1 MVSVE
6 KAYNLILDNEIS
18 LATEFVAFE
27 NALGRVL
34 AEDLFADRDFPPFD
48 RVTMDGIAIDYQSFL
63 NGNRKFNIQETQ
75 AAGEIQTTL
84 QTIENCIEIMTGGV
98 LPFNSDTV
106 IRYEDLE
113 ISGDSVVV
121 KDIEIKLG
129 QNIHRRGQDKLAGEL
144 VLQKG
149 KKLNASHLALAAAL
163 GKKTIEVLKMPR
175 VAVISSGDEL
185 VEINQNPLLHQI
197 RKSNIYAVGAILK
210 KVGIQAEYFHIADN
224 LELTIQK
231 IGELL
236 QSHPILIFSGG
247 VSMGKKDFIPEA
259 LKSSFVEKVFHKI
272 SQKPG
277 KPMWFGRT
285 SKNLVFALPGNPVS
299 TYLCTLR
306 YILPFFE
313 KCLGLEISSFQ
324 KVVLAEE
331 ITFKPMLSYFL
342 QVKTQNQEGVLMA
355 YPLLHNGSGDFISLA
370 EADGFIELSN
380 TENTIFKK
388 GQIVNFL
395 AI

>member
-18 LATEFVAFE
+18 LATESVAFE

-34 AEDLFADRDFPPFD
+34 AEDLLADRDFPPFD

-63 NGNRKFNIQETQ
+63 DGNRKFSIQETQ

-84 QTIENCIEIMTGGV
+84 QTIGNCIEIMTGGV

-113 ISGDSVVV
+113 ILGDSVVV
-121 KDIEIKLG
+121 KEIEIKLG

-144 VLQKG
+144 ILQKG

-185 VEINQNPLLHQI
+185 VEINQNPLPHQI

-210 KVGIQAEYFHIADN
+210 KAGIQAEYFHIADN

-259 LKSSFVEKVFHKI
+259 LKSNFVEKVFHKI

-313 KCLGLEISSFQ
+313 KCLGLENSSFQ

-342 QVKTQNQEGVLMA
+342 QVKIQNQEGVLMA
-355 YPLLHNGSGDFISLA
+355 YPLLHHGSGDFISLA
-370 EADGFIELSN
+370 EAEGFIELSN

>member
-113 ISGDSVVV
+113 ILGDSVVV
-121 KDIEIKLG
+121 KEIEIKLG

-144 VLQKG
+144 ILQKG

>member
-6 KAYNLILDNEIS
+6 QAYNLILDNEIS
-18 LATEFVAFE
+18 LTKESVAFE

-63 NGNRKFNIQETQ
+63 NGNRKFSIQETQ

-185 VEINQNPLLHQI
+185 VEISQNPLPHQI
-197 RKSNIYAVGAILK
+197 RKSNVYAVGAILN

-224 LELTIQK
+224 LDLTVQK

-247 VSMGKKDFIPEA
+247 VSMGKKDFIPGA
-259 LKSSFVEKVFHKI
+259 LKTNFVEEIFHKI

-285 SKNLVFALPGNPVS
+285 PSNLVFALPGNPVS

-313 KCLGLEISSFQ
+313 KCLGLENASIQ
-324 KVVLAEE
+324 KVILAEE
-331 ITFKPMLSYFL
+331 IIFKPKLSYFL
-342 QVKTQNQEGVLMA
+342 QVKIQNQEGVLMA
-355 YPLLHNGSGDFISLA
+355 YPLIHNGSGDFISLA
-370 EADGFIELSN
+370 EADGFVELPN
-380 TENTIFKK
+380 NEHTIFEK
-388 GQIVNFL
+388 GQTVNFL